1 MESIALLQFG
11 LMVLSPLSHV
21 QHHDQ
26 EGQHPAGAHHGQAR
40 DDNGLAGKYRDLGLP
55 RVGTLRRVGDY
66 IQLGVGNDLRPRVG
80 HGGDVDPQIVDKV
93 GRQAQTEDGVG
104 GLQGKVGRLW
114 QLCCHR
120 LERVKGFWSNPL
132 NI

>member
-104 GLQGKVGRLW
+104 GLQGKVGRLR